1 MCVTYIRKPACM
13 LAKSFSSW
21 CAMNSLLPLMSI
33 EGGGKVGLNTLSD
46 QQIEELALTD
56 YSALIP
62 MSA

>member
-1 MCVTYIRKPACM
+1 
-13 LAKSFSSW
+13 
-21 CAMNSLLPLMSI
+21 MNSLLPLMSI
-33 EGGGKVGLNTLSD
+33 EGGGKVSLNTLSD

>member
-1 MCVTYIRKPACM
+1 
-13 LAKSFSSW
+13 
-21 CAMNSLLPLMSI
+21 MNSLLPLMSI
-33 EGGGKVGLNTLSD
+33 EGGGKVGLDTLSD

>member
-1 MCVTYIRKPACM
+1 
-13 LAKSFSSW
+13 
-21 CAMNSLLPLMSI
+21 MSI